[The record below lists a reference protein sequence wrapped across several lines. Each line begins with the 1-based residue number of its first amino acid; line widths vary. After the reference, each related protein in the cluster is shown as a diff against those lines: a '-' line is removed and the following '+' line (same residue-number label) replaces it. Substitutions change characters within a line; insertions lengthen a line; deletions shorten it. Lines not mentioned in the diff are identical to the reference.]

1 MTMTRDV
8 ATIERLESEVRSYSR
23 LWPTIFATAEGSTV
37 VAADGKRY
45 LDFFAGAGALNYG
58 HNHPVLRDALIAY
71 LHNDGIVHGLD
82 AMTEA
87 KIEFLEKF
95 DQHILTPRG
104 LSYRV
109 QFCGPTGTNA
119 VEAAIKLARKVT
131 GRDLVIAFTNGFHGM
146 TLGALAATGS
156 RSARL
161 GAGRPLDGV
170 ARFAYD
176 GYLGPEVDT
185 LDLLEMMLA
194 DPSSGLDEPA
204 GVIVETTQ
212 AEGGVNRASD
222 QWLQRLQSICHHHGM
237 LLIVDDIQVGIGRTG
252 PFFSFE
258 RAGLTPDFVCLSKSL
273 SGIGLP
279 LAVVLIAE
287 GLDQWSAG
295 EHNGT
300 FRGNNAAFV
309 AASAALDHFW
319 ADNELVTGVSRK
331 GEIALNALIELADG
345 APDRFVEARGC
356 GLIAGLECVD
366 SHFARSIIDAAFER
380 GLILEL
386 AGNRDQMVKLLPP
399 LTIDDGELRRGL
411 GVLSDVVEKAARRS
425 PHLTA

>member
-1 MTMTRDV
+1 MTMTRDD

-23 LWPTIFATAEGSTV
+23 LWPTVFATAEGSTV
-37 VAADGKRY
+37 VASDGSLY

-58 HNHPVLRDALIAY
+58 HNHPVLRDALIDY
-71 LHNDGIVHGLD
+71 LHDGGILHGLD

-87 KIEFLEKF
+87 KIQFLDKF
-95 DQHILTPRG
+95 DEHVLTPKG
-104 LSYRV
+104 LRYRV

-146 TLGALAATGS
+146 TMGALAATGS
-156 RSARL
+156 KSARL

-185 LDLLEMMLA
+185 LDLLEAMLA

-212 AEGGVNRASD
+212 AEGGVNRASE
-222 QWLQRLQSICHHHGM
+222 QWLRRLQSICRRHGI

-258 RAGLTPDFVCLSKSL
+258 RADLTPDLVCLSKSL

-279 LAVVLIAE
+279 LAVVLIAD

-309 AASAALDHFW
+309 TASAALEHFW
-319 ADNELVTGVSRK
+319 ADSELATDVTRK
-331 GEIALNALIELADG
+331 GKIALDALVSLAEG
-345 APDRFVEARGC
+345 SPDRFVEARGC

-399 LTIDDGELRRGL
+399 LTIDDGELRCGL
-411 GVLSDVVEKAARRS
+411 DLLYDAIEVATRSS
-425 PHLTA
+425 PHIEV